1 MSRIQIRKIVLCLWI
16 WVLAGTGYAA
26 PNSKS
31 GKLTLEKRGKITGLQ
46 LDESD
51 MQFTQ
56 RLTERGRQEF
66 VLIKARY
73 IRNRWKIVVNGKKI
87 VATKDGSFSLD
98 IKVDYK
104 DGLIKILALGPNSEV
119 EELQLVIRKNS
130 AQPQDLKSKK
140 NPNSFEASLGLD
152 AIPQFNYLTPRFEL
166 NYSLRVNEAVAR
178 RVDNEVSASNPKYS
192 LDSGFKFVQYKQS
205 YLPDVSALLLN
216 TRAAFTHELKYQKY
230 DLGCDV
236 QVALPLF
243 FPSGAAHASFF
254 NFEARLGYQA
264 PATLIPN
271 WPIRIDASVYFD
283 TMKVEGASYGY
294 KNLVGFLLKPE
305 LRHSFGAGTLDVFMK
320 FAMSLNDFPR
330 SLGSGEYT
338 LGSRWH
344 MRDLKDLFLFSEVS
358 YLRLKIGEVLVTNTS
373 FVLGAGLSFY

>member
-1 MSRIQIRKIVLCLWI
+1 MSRIQIRKIALCLWI

-56 RLTERGRQEF
+56 RSTERGRQEF

-73 IRNRWKIVVNGKKI
+73 IRNQWRIVVNGKKI

-104 DGLIKILALGPNSEV
+104 DGLLKVLALGPNSEV

-152 AIPQFNYLTPRFEL
+152 TIPQFNYLTPRFEL
-166 NYSLRVNEAVAR
+166 NYSLRLNEAVAYR
-178 RVDNEVSASNPKYS
+178 MSNT
-192 LDSGFKFVQYKQS
+192 LG
-205 YLPDVSALLLN
+205 A
-216 TRAAFTHELKYQKY
+216 LKYRSIGSG
-230 DLGCDV
+230 LGFQPPTYFSTDHT
-236 QVALPLF
+236 F
-243 FPSGAAHASFF
+243 SY
-254 NFEARLGYQA
+254 RLGK
-264 PATLIPN
+264 TF
-271 WPIRIDASVYFD
+271 R
-283 TMKVEGASYGY
+283 
-294 KNLVGFLLKPE
+294 
-305 LRHSFGAGTLDVFMK
+305 
-320 FAMSLNDFPR
+320 
-330 SLGSGEYT
+330 
-338 LGSRWH
+338 
-344 MRDLKDLFLFSEVS
+344 
-358 YLRLKIGEVLVTNTS
+358 
-373 FVLGAGLSFY
+373 LGAGAIIRADQVKDEYLYNVLPKLSLSVRLWN